1 MNMMEESFQ
10 EVKNLLR
17 LAEEAYGLGRYP
29 EATRFLDRV
38 ASAAKRS
45 ANRVVGLHHPG
56 PEREDD

>member
-1 MNMMEESFQ
+1 MMKESFE

-17 LAEEAYGLGRYP
+17 LAEEAYSLERYP

-38 ASAAKRS
+38 ASAATRS

-56 PEREDD
+56 PEKEDD

>member
-1 MNMMEESFQ
+1 MMEESFE

-17 LAEEAYGLGRYP
+17 LAEEAYKMEKYP

-38 ASAAKRS
+38 ASAAIRS

-56 PEREDD
+56 PEKEDD